1 MAKKLKLHSVALGL
15 EVEPTNNPVNT
26 TNYVINNSGYLMA
39 VCYEQPFESTPFE
52 SATLFEQIV
61 DTFNHGG
68 VSALNKSGYP
78 EAYVLTLPGFDKMI
92 VIPTGEPDVDKDED
106 AVNRSIKDTFD
117 YTPTPIFKSSL
128 LLLCKGEKCD

>member
-1 MAKKLKLHSVALGL
+1 MTKKLKLKSVALGL
-15 EVEPTNNPVNT
+15 EVEPSENPVNT
-26 TNYVINNSGYLMA
+26 TTYVINNNGFLMA

-52 SATLFEQIV
+52 SATLFEKIIDLYNQ
-61 DTFNHGG
+61 GG
-68 VSALNKSGYP
+68 VSALTRNGYSNT
-78 EAYVLTLPGFDKMI
+78 YLMTLPGFDKMI
-92 VIPTGEPDVDKDED
+92 VIPTSEPDVDKDED